1 MALLAILW
9 GFSEATL
16 FFIIPDVLLT
26 FVAITYQRKRVVV
39 KVVMSALLGAL
50 IGGACVYIAS
60 LYDDKLTL
68 NMLLNVPSVQTYMV
82 DHVIT
87 SMNDNP
93 AYALITGPL
102 FGVPYKLF
110 AFIAPQHLN
119 IITFLLISIPARLV
133 RFIIV
138 TSLAYVLSHYVFKWL
153 QYRYKIMIWLIV
165 WIIVYAIYFGIHGF

>member
-50 IGGACVYIAS
+50 IGGACVYFAS
-60 LYDDKLTL
+60 LHNDKLTL

-87 SMNDNP
+87 TMNDNP

-102 FGVPYKLF
+102 FGIRLYRTTAFKYYYILTNFNSCETRSIYHCYKSCIC
-110 AFIAPQHLN
+110 FITLC
-119 IITFLLISIPARLV
+119 I
-133 RFIIV
+133 
-138 TSLAYVLSHYVFKWL
+138 
-153 QYRYKIMIWLIV
+153 
-165 WIIVYAIYFGIHGF
+165 

>member
-26 FVAITYQRKRVVV
+26 FVAITYQCKRVVV

-102 FGVPYKLF
+102 FGGAL
-110 AFIAPQHLN
+110 
-119 IITFLLISIPARLV
+119 
-133 RFIIV
+133 
-138 TSLAYVLSHYVFKWL
+138 
-153 QYRYKIMIWLIV
+153 
-165 WIIVYAIYFGIHGF
+165 